1 MSELN
6 AESKEKAKELREK
19 LREYNYYYF
28 IEDDPQISDRK
39 YDQLMQ
45 ELVELEEEYP
55 ALKKDDSPT
64 QRVGGEAID
73 EFEKVEHDIPLLS
86 LDKSFSAQELRDF
99 AERVKKEVQ
108 QDIEYVVELKIDG
121 LSASLIYEEG
131 KLVQGATRGNGKVGE
146 DVTHNLKTVPS
157 IPLNLGQDIDLE
169 VRGEVYFP
177 KDKFIELNQER
188 EDKGK
193 DTFAN
198 PRNAAAGTL
207 RQLDPK
213 VAAERPLD
221 IFIYDSA
228 YLSGKEFNK
237 HSERLDYLAELG
249 FKVNSERKRLS
260 DIEEVI
266 SYCETWTEKREDLN
280 YEIDGIVI
288 KVNQLD
294 LREVLGS
301 TAKHPRWAIAYK
313 FPAQQKE
320 TIIKDI
326 EVTVGRTGTL
336 TPTAVLEPIFLD
348 GSLVSRAN
356 LHNQDE
362 VDRKDVR
369 IGDHAIVQKAGDII
383 PEVVEVLPEK
393 REGSEKE
400 FTLPDYCPVCGAKAV
415 RPEGEAAKRCTGGA
429 CPAKLK
435 EEVLH
440 FVQRDAMNIDGI
452 GPALVE
458 QLLEEDLISDVADL
472 YYLSKE
478 ELMDLERMAEKS
490 SQNVLDALAESKD
503 NSLAQV
509 LYGLGIRYVGS
520 RVGQVLAQNF
530 TNIDEIIAADKEE
543 LEAIDEIGPKI
554 AEMITTYFAEEQNLE
569 IINKLKEA
577 GLNFASEGQNSAQ
590 TLEGNKFVLT
600 GSLDDFTRKEATAEI
615 ENLGGRVTSSVSGA
629 TDYLVVGD
637 NPGSKYD
644 KAQELD
650 TTILT
655 EAEFKDLIKN

>member
-55 ALKKDDSPT
+55 ALKRDDSPT

-478 ELMDLERMAEKS
+478 ELIDLERMAEKS